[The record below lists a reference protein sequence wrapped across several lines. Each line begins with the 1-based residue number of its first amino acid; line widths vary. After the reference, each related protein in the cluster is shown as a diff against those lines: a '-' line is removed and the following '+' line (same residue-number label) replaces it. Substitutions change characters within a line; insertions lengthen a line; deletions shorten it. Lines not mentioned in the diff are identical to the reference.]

1 MTVDRWQNWAVI
13 AGGYAAGIVGV
24 FRFPAYVPTVQA
36 ILIALMLPI
45 SATVICLSTR
55 IILAKDTSNPGN
67 GSLAM
72 TYGRILSGVILFIV
86 ALHLLTVAAVG
97 GTLPPVSWLARAPIV
112 LFGLL
117 AIWVGNLLP
126 RTRPN
131 LALGIRTRRTLWNR
145 DAWIRTH
152 RVAGY
157 AAVFLGLLFVTFG
170 LFFSKQHIET
180 ILGPVSIAAA
190 LLLAAEYLRSRTM

>member
-1 MTVDRWQNWAVI
+1 
-13 AGGYAAGIVGV
+13 
-24 FRFPAYVPTVQA
+24 
-36 ILIALMLPI
+36 MLPI
-45 SATVICLSTR
+45 SDGDCLSTR

-97 GTLPPVSWLARAPIV
+97 GTLPAVSWLARAPIV

-170 LFFSKQHIET
+170 MFLSKQHIET

-190 LLLAAEYLRSRTM
+190 LLLAAEYLRSRTV